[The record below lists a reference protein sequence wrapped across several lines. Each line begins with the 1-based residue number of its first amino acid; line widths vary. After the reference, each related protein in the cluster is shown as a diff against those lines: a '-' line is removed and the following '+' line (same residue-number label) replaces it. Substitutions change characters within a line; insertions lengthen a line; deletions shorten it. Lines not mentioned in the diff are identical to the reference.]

1 MNVKPDKLDL
11 NILSLLQ
18 GDCRTSV
25 SAISRKIH
33 LSQTSVSERIKRLEA
48 SSMIMGYRAVINLEA
63 YGYQV
68 MALIKIITHNSEA
81 YVAFAINQ
89 PEVIDCFS
97 VIGEVGVMI
106 RVLAT
111 DNAHLQRLI
120 AKISKFGATSTSTTI
135 VVNVDLP
142 GKIIGLPAA

>member
-1 MNVKPDKLDL
+1 MNVKPDKVDL

-18 GDCRTSV
+18 GDCRSSV
-25 SAISRKIH
+25 SEISRQIH
-33 LSQTSVSERIKRLEA
+33 LSQTSVAERLKRLEG

-68 MALIKIITHNSEA
+68 MALIKIITNNSEA
-81 YVAFAINQ
+81 YIAFAINQ

-97 VIGEVGVMI
+97 VIGEVGVVM

-135 VVNVDLP
+135 IVGIDLP
-142 GKIIGLPAA
+142 GKIISLPTA